1 MSGGSGGG
9 VGGVVV
15 VGVLKFVPTL
25 GWFQNPL
32 GFLFVR
38 LLRTSPLCDADIN
51 IPIPCTDLLDQYF
64 LSLATIPDQGPV
76 TSECLNSFRV
86 SFWVE
91 LYWDQD
97 GSRVEFPFGADV
109 GSADG
114 RAGELESVL
123 VFYSL
128 ECEF

>member
-1 MSGGSGGG
+1 MGG
-9 VGGVVV
+9 VGVVG
-15 VGVLKFVPTL
+15 VGVLKSVPTL
-25 GWFQNPL
+25 GRFQNPL
-32 GFLFVR
+32 GFLFVH
-38 LLRTSPLCDADIN
+38 LLHTISLYDADIN

-64 LSLATIPDQGPV
+64 LSLATIRNQGPV
-76 TSECLNSFRV
+76 TSECFDSFRV
-86 SFWVE
+86 SFWVQ

>member
-1 MSGGSGGG
+1 MGGDG
-9 VGGVVV
+9 
-15 VGVLKFVPTL
+15 GVLKFVPTL
-25 GWFQNPL
+25 GGFQNPL

-38 LLRTSPLCDADIN
+38 LLHTTSLCDADID

-76 TSECLNSFRV
+76 ASECLNSFSFRV
-86 SFWVE
+86 SLWVQ

-109 GSADG
+109 RSADG
-114 RAGELESVL
+114 CAGELESVL